1 MVEYKSNKKLSEMN
15 KKEPKKSMAKK
26 IMIWGAVGL
35 VAIGLLSE
43 GEQHVQVKRIDR
55 NAKIQEV
62 YRSFKNLDKESMLE
76 YLPKE
81 INALYEKYPNLD
93 DLVFAESEE
102 TKTKEFIDDMYR
114 LYKAYMVDEASEK
127 ADVDNVKVV
136 QVDQIFLQSD
146 RIIEQKD
153 ETEEG
158 EVKTEKTIKETH
170 KEQNKHI
177 TDVYLE
183 SLKQGNGAKLAKVI
197 YEFLASEIG
206 LKENALT
213 SKEIY
218 KNIEEKGFY
227 YDVESNTFFTKE
239 GKATL
244 VPNSELEKT
253 QGTEKNEIEDT
264 GFEPGE

>member
-1 MVEYKSNKKLSEMN
+1 
-15 KKEPKKSMAKK
+15 
-26 IMIWGAVGL
+26 
-35 VAIGLLSE
+35 
-43 GEQHVQVKRIDR
+43 
-55 NAKIQEV
+55 
-62 YRSFKNLDKESMLE
+62 ML
-76 YLPKE
+76 
-81 INALYEKYPNLD
+81 
-93 DLVFAESEE
+93 
-102 TKTKEFIDDMYR
+102 
-114 LYKAYMVDEASEK
+114 
-127 ADVDNVKVV
+127 
-136 QVDQIFLQSD
+136 
-146 RIIEQKD
+146 KD
-153 ETEEG
+153 YD
-158 EVKTEKTIKETH
+158 IH
-170 KEQNKHI
+170 
-177 TDVYLE
+177 VYLE